1 MNTSK
6 ESGTGARWVAGVA
19 RWGMALPLL
28 LAFTVWSNAQPPDRK
43 GAPPPPPDKAAEGPT
58 KTVRGL
64 VKEFTTAP
72 KGETDGFI
80 LDEGTEVH
88 FPPHLSDKVMDV
100 VNKKDR
106 VKVTGR
112 SMKMPG
118 GETHFQ
124 ATSITNLRTNAS
136 VDITDDAPPPP
147 PPEGRIAPPPPDRRG
162 GPDRPA
168 DVDQRLKRLE
178 EKMDRLLEE
187 MKRLKRDKD

>member
-1 MNTSK
+1 MSTA
-6 ESGTGARWVAGVA
+6 TTFRLV
-19 RWGMALPLL
+19 RWGAAVPLL
-28 LAFTVWSNAQPPDRK
+28 LAFAIWTTAAQPPGRK
-43 GAPPPPPDKAAEGPT
+43 GPPPPPPPDRAVDGPT
-58 KTVRGL
+58 KTVRGV

-72 KGETDGFI
+72 KGETDGFF
-80 LDEGTEVH
+80 LDDGTEVH
-88 FPPHLSDKVMDV
+88 FPPHLSDKVTDV

-124 ATSITNLRTNAS
+124 ASSITNLRTNTS
-136 VDITDDAPPPP
+136 VAIDDTAPPPP
-147 PPEGRIAPPPPDRRG
+147 PDGRAAPPPDRRDG
-162 GPDRPA
+162 ADRPGN
-168 DVDQRLKRLE
+168 VDQRLRRLE